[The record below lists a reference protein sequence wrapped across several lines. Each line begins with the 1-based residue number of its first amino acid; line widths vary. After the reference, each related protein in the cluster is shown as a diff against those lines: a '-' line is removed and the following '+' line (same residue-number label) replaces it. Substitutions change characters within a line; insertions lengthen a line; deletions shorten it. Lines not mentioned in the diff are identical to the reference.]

1 MTNPPSAIPFPNH
14 LSVQNSTP
22 SPGGPSNSRVAGTP
36 RDDSRP
42 IGLIYL
48 SILALFVG
56 LVTGFGAVLFRD
68 LIGLI
73 HNVLFVGQFSAHYDA
88 NQFTPPS
95 PWGPLVILVPVV
107 GAIAVTFLV
116 TNFAP
121 EARGHGVPEVM
132 DAIYYKGG
140 VIRPVVAVVKSLAS
154 AIAIGS
160 GAAVGR
166 EGPIIQIG
174 SALGSTLGQIVRMQ
188 AGQRITL
195 VAAGAGA
202 GIAATF
208 NTPIGGV
215 MFAIELMMPEVSV
228 RTFMPVA
235 LATGTATFV
244 GRFFFGPQPAFT
256 VPPLALMSANLTAA
270 IMLCLYA
277 LLGVVIGVAAA
288 AFVRGLSLFEDLF
301 DKIRGRYTRHIF
313 GMLLVGILIYA
324 LQQRFGQYYVD
335 GVGYATVQ
343 AILHAQLSA
352 AGLLL
357 LLFFCKLLATSLSL
371 GSGSSGGI
379 FSPSLFMGATIGGAF
394 AAVLAK
400 LHLPFVVDIPSFA
413 MVGMGAM
420 VGGSTGAVM
429 TAVTMIFE
437 MTRDYDIVLPM
448 ILAVA
453 LSVGVRRMFSRENI
467 YTLKLVRR
475 GHVIPKALHANMF
488 LVRSAKE
495 VMDTDVVL
503 ASAEMTFSAFLAQ
516 PDHAGRLRHIVIAEG
531 NRILG
536 VLRVN
541 TALREVSE
549 GVHSGVRLRDIAS
562 RDFTIVRE
570 DDIIFDVI
578 QRMWRKQAATAL
590 VVRGRGV
597 ARAGNIAGVITKEHV
612 ADSVASTV
620 EIYPS

>member
-1 MTNPPSAIPFPNH
+1 
-14 LSVQNSTP
+14 L
-22 SPGGPSNSRVAGTP
+22 
-36 RDDSRP
+36 
-42 IGLIYL
+42 L
-48 SILALFVG
+48 VG
-56 LVTGFGAVLFRD
+56 LVTGLGAILFRD

-73 HNVLFVGQFSAHYDA
+73 HNILFLGQFSAHYDA
-88 NQFTPPS
+88 NLFTPTS
-95 PWGPLVILVPVV
+95 PWGPLIILVPVV
-107 GAIAVTFLV
+107 GALAVTFLV

-132 DAIYYKGG
+132 DAIYYKSG
-140 VIRPVVAVVKSLAS
+140 VIRPAVAVVKSLAS

-160 GAAVGR
+160 GASVGR

-174 SALGSTLGQIVRMQ
+174 SALGSTLGQIVRMT
-188 AGQRITL
+188 AGQRIIL

-235 LATGTATFV
+235 LATGTATFI
-244 GRFFFGPQPAFT
+244 GRFFFGLQPAFT
-256 VPPLALMSANLTAA
+256 VPPLAPMSVNATSA
-270 IMLCLYA
+270 ILLCLYA
-277 LLGVVIGVAAA
+277 LLGAVIGIAAA
-288 AFVRGLSLFEDLF
+288 GFVRGLHLFEDLF
-301 DKIRGRYTRHIF
+301 DKIKERYTRHVL
-313 GMLLVGILIYA
+313 GMLLVGILIYS
-324 LQQRFGQYYVD
+324 LQQRFGHYYVE

-343 AILHAQLSA
+343 AILLGQLSA
-352 AGLLL
+352 TGLLF
-357 LLFFCKLLATSLSL
+357 LLFICKLLATSLSL

-379 FSPSLFMGATIGGAF
+379 FSPSLFMGATIGAAF
-394 AAVLAK
+394 AAVLSK
-400 LHLPFVVDIPSFA
+400 LHLPFAIDIPSFA

-420 VGGSTGAVM
+420 VGGGTGAVM

-453 LSVGVRRMFSRENI
+453 LSVGVRRLLSRENI
-467 YTLKLVRR
+467 YTLKLFRR

-488 LVRSAKE
+488 LVRRAKE

-503 ASAEMTFSAFLAQ
+503 APAAMTFNALLAQ
-516 PDHAGRLRHIVIAEG
+516 PDHAGRLRHIAIVDG

-541 TALREVSE
+541 TALREVCE
-549 GVHSGVRLRDIAS
+549 GTRSSVTLRDIAS

-578 QRMWRKQAATAL
+578 QRMSRKRATMAL
-590 VVRGRGV
+590 VLRGRGV
-597 ARAGNIAGVITKEHV
+597 ARAENIAGVITKEHI
-612 ADSVASTV
+612 ADSVADTI